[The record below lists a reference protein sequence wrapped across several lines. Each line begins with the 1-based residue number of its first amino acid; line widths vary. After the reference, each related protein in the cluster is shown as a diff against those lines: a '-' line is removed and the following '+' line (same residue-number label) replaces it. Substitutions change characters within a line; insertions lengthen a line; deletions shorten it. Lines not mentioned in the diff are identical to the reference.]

1 MLRLKFPRA
10 QSAVGTSRAH
20 NWFWSHDQPFA
31 RSHMVD
37 FVRSDAGGFLTGSMI
52 AMRFVAGGSIKLN
65 TAGDRSSF
73 VLSRGACTG
82 LPSFQQRK

>member
-1 MLRLKFPRA
+1 
-10 QSAVGTSRAH
+10 
-20 NWFWSHDQPFA
+20 
-31 RSHMVD
+31 MVE
-37 FVRSDAGGFLTGSMI
+37 FVRSDAGGFLTGSTI

-82 LPSFQQRK
+82 LPSFQQRKQN